1 MKFTYRL
8 IGLLIGASVISGMA
22 YVSVHSQQPVVS
34 EPQPVTGP
42 LTWDKINKISEE
54 TTVAIDSSSPGSGV
68 IIAKNSNFFMHTY
81 YVLTTVHVVQ
91 GSNKLEIVTHDGKR
105 YQLNSS
111 TVKQL
116 PGVDL
121 ALLQFTTTRTY
132 RVATLAQYDLNK
144 IQNPTLVLVSGLS
157 PSKKESTEKLSRLF
171 NAGVLSTKDR
181 GRMLAMDSFSLTDG
195 YELVYT
201 NLTGAGVSGAPV
213 LDIGGRV
220 IGIHGQAEGE
230 VKVDEAGQ
238 KHSLQL
244 GYSLGIP
251 VSTFLKLASQ
261 VDIDAKLLKVET
273 SPSPYAEQEFS
284 SIFKTLINSA
294 NKTTERIEARASHC
308 LTYACEK
315 KLALNKAANQKPRK
329 GSVSAIDWLIYGNQM
344 SRVVLPE
351 FALEGYN
358 QALKLKPDFY
368 PAWYA
373 RGLLMLRIK
382 GDNQEAFKSFDKVT
396 KIEPTFYPAW
406 RGRGSALS
414 KLQRY
419 KQALESYEK
428 AIQLNPKDLGLQ
440 QVRDAV
446 LREMQRSKENE

>member
-22 YVSVHSQQPVVS
+22 YVSVRSQQPVAS

-42 LTWDKINKISEE
+42 LTWDKINKISQE
-54 TTVAIDSSSPGSGV
+54 TTVAIDSSSSGSGV
-68 IIAKNSNFFMHTY
+68 IIAKKSNVFIHTY
-81 YVLTTVHVVQ
+81 YVLTTKHVVQ
-91 GSNKLEIVTHDGKR
+91 GGNTFEIVTHDGKR
-105 YQLNSS
+105 YQLDSS

-157 PSKKESTEKLSRLF
+157 QSKQGGTEKLSRLF

-201 NLTGAGVSGAPV
+201 NLTGEGVNGGPV

-220 IGIHGQAEGE
+220 IGIHGKAEGE
-230 VKVDEAGQ
+230 VQVDGAGQ
-238 KHSLQL
+238 KNPIQL

-261 VDIDAKLLKVET
+261 VGMDAKLLKVET
-273 SPSPYAEQEFS
+273 SPSPYAAQEFS

-294 NKTTERIEARASHC
+294 NNATELIEAQASHC

-315 KLALNKAANQKPRK
+315 KLALKKAANQKSIK
-329 GSVSAIDWLIYGNQM
+329 SSLSAVDWLNYGNQM

-358 QALKLKPDFY
+358 QAIKIKPDFY

-396 KIEPTFYPAW
+396 KIEPKFYPAW

-419 KQALESYEK
+419 KEALESYEK
-428 AIQLNPKDLGLQ
+428 AIQLNPKDVGLQ

-446 LREMQRSKENE
+446 LREMQRSKENQ

>member
-22 YVSVHSQQPVVS
+22 YVSVRSQQPPVS
-34 EPQPVTGP
+34 EQQQVTGP

-54 TTVAIDSSSPGSGV
+54 TTVSIDGSSSGSGV
-68 IIAKNSNFFMHTY
+68 IIAKKSNFFIHTY
-81 YVLTTVHVVQ
+81 YVLTTKHVVQ
-91 GSNKLEIVTHDGKR
+91 GDNKFEIITHDGKR
-105 YQLNSS
+105 YQLNST

-132 RVATLAQYDLNK
+132 RVATLAKYDLNK
-144 IQNPTLVLVSGLS
+144 RQNPTLVLVSGLS
-157 PSKKESTEKLSRLF
+157 HSKQGGTGKLSRLF

-201 NLTGAGVSGAPV
+201 NFTGEGMSGGSV
-213 LDIGGRV
+213 LDVGGRV

-230 VKVDEAGQ
+230 VKVNEAGQ
-238 KHSLQL
+238 KHLIQL

-251 VSTFLKLASQ
+251 ISTFLKLASQ
-261 VDIDAKLLKVET
+261 VDMDAKLLKVET
-273 SPSPYAEQEFS
+273 SPSPYADQEFS
-284 SIFKTLINSA
+284 SILKTVINSA
-294 NKTTERIEARASHC
+294 NKATERIEARAAHC

-315 KLALNKAANQKPRK
+315 KLALKNAANQKANK
-329 GSVSAIDWLIYGNQM
+329 DSLSAVDWLNYGNQM
-344 SRVVLPE
+344 SRIVLPE
-351 FALEGYN
+351 FALEAYN
-358 QALKLKPDFY
+358 QSVKIKPDFY

-396 KIEPTFYPAW
+396 NIEPTFYPAW

-414 KLQRY
+414 KLKQY
-419 KQALESYEK
+419 KEALASYDK
-428 AIQLNPKDLGLQ
+428 AIELNPNDVGLQ
-440 QVRDAV
+440 EVKGAV
-446 LREMQRSKENE
+446 LREMQRNENQ